1 LEEENVKFIPIVK
14 KDLKLIFK
22 DKAAMVVLF
31 LLPVMFISVMSFAL
45 MPMYN
50 GGEDPT
56 VSIALIDMDKTEE
69 SKGFIETLQEV
80 QGITVVTEKDGKQFR
95 ELDAEKLIMG
105 DNYPMAVVI
114 PSQFGNKVR
123 ENEKVKLESYIDP
136 AQYNTSSVIVKALE
150 GVASTY
156 SAQFTIE
163 KMVDNQIAEVN
174 AVVDNRI
181 SELSDLYEGKIDEL
195 TTELDKL
202 AQSIPASAPVE
213 IAPVEVGD
221 TGVDVESMKGSLLE
235 QATDSVGE
243 PLIAVGENLGVT
255 QTVDQPDAFQQNV
268 PGYTVMFVFF
278 IVMFAGRSFLNERK
292 EGTFRRVLSAPIG
305 KWNLFIGKM
314 IPNFLISLIQCFVMF
329 AIGHLVF
336 GMSLGN
342 SILGLIGISLCLAW
356 ASTSIGMLI
365 ASLVRSETQIVGV
378 SMMIVLTLAALG
390 GTMVPLFIMPEI
402 MQQIALFTP
411 HAWALTGYQSL
422 LVRGM
427 GLSDVWLNMLVL
439 FLFGMAFI
447 MIAVWRLRFDD

>member
-1 LEEENVKFIPIVK
+1 VKFLPIVK

-22 DKAAMVVLF
+22 DKAAMIVLF

-45 MPMYN
+45 MPVYN
-50 GGEDPT
+50 GGTDPT
-56 VSIALIDMDKTEE
+56 ISIALIDLDKTDE
-69 SKGFIETLQEV
+69 SKGFIESLQGV
-80 QGITVVTEKDGKQFR
+80 KGITVVTEKDGKEFR
-95 ELDAEKLIMG
+95 EADAEKLILG
-105 DNYPMAVVI
+105 DSYPMAVVI
-114 PSQFGNKVR
+114 PEQFGKKVK

-136 AQYNTSSVIVKALE
+136 AQYNTSSVIVKALD
-150 GVASTY
+150 GVSSTY

-163 KMVDNQIAEVN
+163 NMVDKQLAELN
-174 AVVDNRI
+174 DVVDSRI
-181 SELSDLYEGKIDEL
+181 TELSDLYEGKIDEL
-195 TTELDKL
+195 TKELDKL
-202 AQSIPASAPVE
+202 LQSIPASTPVE
-213 IAPVEVGD
+213 IAPVDGED
-221 TGVDVESMKGSLLE
+221 ISVDIESMRESLLK
-235 QATDSVGE
+235 QATDSVGK
-243 PLIAVGENLGVT
+243 PLIAVDENLGVSHKA
-255 QTVDQPDAFQQNV
+255 DKPDSFQQNV

-292 EGTFRRVLSAPIG
+292 EGTFKRVLSAPIG

-314 IPNFLISLIQCFVMF
+314 IPNFLISLMQCFVMF
-329 AIGHLVF
+329 AIGHFVF

-356 ASTSIGMLI
+356 ASTAIGMLI
-365 ASLVRSETQIVGV
+365 ASVVRSETQIVGI

-402 MQQIALFTP
+402 MQNIALFTP

-447 MIAVWRLRFDD
+447 MVAVWRLRFDD